1 MLRSLIALRP
11 WQIPLR
17 VALRNTAAVVGPL
30 AIGVATGQVHA
41 GLGVAS
47 GALNTM
53 SSDEPG
59 PYRQRLLRMLAAA
72 LATGMSALVGIMVG
86 PSTPAF
92 ALAAVFF
99 GWTGGLLVALGP
111 VAARVGLTSMI
122 VMMITAE
129 MGLARTQAPAVAAL
143 MLAGG
148 LLQMAFAIAAW
159 PLQRYRP
166 ERFAL
171 ATVLEQLQQVARER
185 PDPASPPPV
194 SMASLEAMAL
204 LHGRHRAGGLAAQAF
219 RIIAEVCER
228 VRIDLL
234 SLVDLAARIDDAA
247 TREALHALLDAA
259 AAQLGLLASAMQRA
273 EAPAAAGFDTRAMEA
288 AATALAAC
296 IERLADGRDRR
307 LGSVARERV
316 ESLAGQLRS
325 LARNGDWAS
334 SRGEIRAQAAEARLP
349 TALRQGDP
357 AGILRAN
364 LGLSSVAMRH
374 AVRCSTCLG
383 RAVVAERLLA
393 IPHGV
398 WIPMTA
404 AIVLKPDFGGT
415 MRFGILRVAG
425 TFAGLLLTTLIVH
438 FALDTPWLQL
448 ALMAVLCFGFRLL
461 APVNYAIAV
470 AMLTGLVVL
479 LFAFEGIAPGAAMHM
494 RIVGTTCGSALALV
508 AYLLWPTWEGR
519 RLDAILAGLVDAYRA
534 HIAAVLRGDIDALYE
549 TRTAARAART
559 RVMASFERVRAEP
572 ARSRAR
578 QALRRNESFLANAHR
593 LIRASLSLEAVLRDR
608 AGLPPL
614 PELGAFAG
622 EIDAALA
629 AQSAFLREGT
639 PLPASSPRAA
649 ERALAA
655 ALAAD
660 GAWAGSPAAIAIAD
674 TCDRLADSIDTLS
687 HVLRAPD

>member
-1 MLRSLIALRP
+1 
-11 WQIPLR
+11 
-17 VALRNTAAVVGPL
+17 
-30 AIGVATGQVHA
+30 
-41 GLGVAS
+41 
-47 GALNTM
+47 
-53 SSDEPG
+53 
-59 PYRQRLLRMLAAA
+59 
-72 LATGMSALVGIMVG
+72 
-86 PSTPAF
+86 
-92 ALAAVFF
+92 
-99 GWTGGLLVALGP
+99 
-111 VAARVGLTSMI
+111 
-122 VMMITAE
+122 
-129 MGLARTQAPAVAAL
+129 
-143 MLAGG
+143 
-148 LLQMAFAIAAW
+148 
-159 PLQRYRP
+159 
-166 ERFAL
+166 
-171 ATVLEQLQQVARER
+171 
-185 PDPASPPPV
+185 
-194 SMASLEAMAL
+194 
-204 LHGRHRAGGLAAQAF
+204 
-219 RIIAEVCER
+219 
-228 VRIDLL
+228 
-234 SLVDLAARIDDAA
+234 
-247 TREALHALLDAA
+247 
-259 AAQLGLLASAMQRA
+259 
-273 EAPAAAGFDTRAMEA
+273 
-288 AATALAAC
+288 
-296 IERLADGRDRR
+296 
-307 LGSVARERV
+307 
-316 ESLAGQLRS
+316 
-325 LARNGDWAS
+325 
-334 SRGEIRAQAAEARLP
+334 
-349 TALRQGDP
+349 
-357 AGILRAN
+357 
-364 LGLSSVAMRH
+364 
-374 AVRCSTCLG
+374 
-383 RAVVAERLLA
+383 VVAERLLA

-425 TFAGLLLTTLIVH
+425 TFAGLLITTLIVH

-660 GAWAGSPAAIAIAD
+660 GAWAGRPAAIAIAD